1 MSRRA
6 DEASSGL
13 TLVAVILWAAG
24 LFVAV
29 RGDMARPWL
38 AFAVFGV
45 AGAAAFTAGRLIG
58 RGR

>member
-1 MSRRA
+1 MPRIAEDVRF
-6 DEASSGL
+6 GL

-45 AGAAAFTAGRLIG
+45 AGGAAFTAGRLIG